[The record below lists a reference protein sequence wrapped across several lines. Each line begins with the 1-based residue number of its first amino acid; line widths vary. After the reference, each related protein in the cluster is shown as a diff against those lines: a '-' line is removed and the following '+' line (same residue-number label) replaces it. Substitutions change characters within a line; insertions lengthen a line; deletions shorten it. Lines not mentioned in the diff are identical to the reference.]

1 LKEKNMNTQTD
12 IKVLDSLL
20 ALHLEVNIWTA
31 RKKLSPEDF
40 DGAKLPPEDLAS
52 LGSKRVCDPETL
64 RVFGTLKARA
74 VSLLDRHGVRFL
86 GGWAIP
92 ENQADIIV
100 TELDQIL
107 QDFNAAKEDFL
118 SRYDESVREW
128 IAKHS
133 GWEQIIADSTVSA
146 DYVRSRMGFVW
157 KLFRIVP
164 PDPVDP
170 VMAGLKDEVAS
181 LGQTL
186 FGEVSKAATEAWH
199 KCFAGKTEITRK
211 ALSPLKTIHQKLSGL
226 SFVEPRVSP
235 VADLIHTAFEHL
247 PKRGKIEGANLLMLQ
262 GLVSLLRDAE
272 ALIEHGQRIMDG
284 TSSQDV
290 LSLLV
295 GGQGR
300 VLEQGVEDE
309 LDIMAEVDDMPPIF
323 PDMPMQPV
331 MPNCGLW

>member
-1 LKEKNMNTQTD
+1 MNTHTD

-40 DGAKLPPEDLAS
+40 AGVTLPPEDLAS
-52 LGSKRVCDPETL
+52 LGSKRVCDPEAL

-92 ENQADIIV
+92 ESQADVIV

-118 SRYDESVREW
+118 SRYDESVRDW

-146 DYVRSRMGFVW
+146 DYVRSRMGFLW
-157 KLFRIVP
+157 RLYRIVP

-170 VMAGLKDEVAS
+170 VMEGLKDEVAS

-186 FGEVSKAATEAWH
+186 FGEVSKTATEAWH

-211 ALSPLKTIHQKLSGL
+211 ALSPLRTIHQKLSGL

-247 PKRGKIEGANLLMLQ
+247 PKRGRIE
-262 GLVSLLRDAE
+262 
-272 ALIEHGQRIMDG
+272 I
-284 TSSQDV
+284 
-290 LSLLV
+290 
-295 GGQGR
+295 GR
-300 VLEQGVEDE
+300 AHV
-309 LDIMAEVDDMPPIF
+309 
-323 PDMPMQPV
+323 
-331 MPNCGLW
+331 

>member
-1 LKEKNMNTQTD
+1 MNTHTD

-40 DGAKLPPEDLAS
+40 AGATLPPEDLAS
-52 LGSKRVCDPETL
+52 LGSKRVCDPEAL

-92 ENQADIIV
+92 ESQADAIV
-100 TELDQIL
+100 TELEQIL
-107 QDFNAAKEDFL
+107 QDFNTAKEDFL
-118 SRYDESVREW
+118 SRYDESVRDW

-146 DYVRSRMGFVW
+146 DYVRSRMGFIW
-157 KLFRIVP
+157 RLYRIVP
-164 PDPVDP
+164 PDPADP
-170 VMAGLKDEVAS
+170 VMEGLKDEVVS

-211 ALSPLKTIHQKLSGL
+211 ALSPLRTIHQKLSGL

-247 PKRGKIEGANLLMLQ
+247 PKRGRIEGANLLMLQ
-262 GLVSLLRDAE
+262 GLVSLLRDTD
-272 ALIEHGQRIMDG
+272 ALIEHGQKIMDG
-284 TSSQDV
+284 TTSKDL

-295 GGQGR
+295 EVQG
-300 VLEQGVEDE
+300 EMPE
-309 LDIMAEVDDMPPIF
+309 LDVQEEANIVTAVDDLPPIF
-323 PDMPMQPV
+323 PDIPMQPV

>member
-1 LKEKNMNTQTD
+1 M
-12 IKVLDSLL
+12 
-20 ALHLEVNIWTA
+20 
-31 RKKLSPEDF
+31 
-40 DGAKLPPEDLAS
+40 
-52 LGSKRVCDPETL
+52 
-64 RVFGTLKARA
+64 
-74 VSLLDRHGVRFL
+74 
-86 GGWAIP
+86 
-92 ENQADIIV
+92 
-100 TELDQIL
+100 
-107 QDFNAAKEDFL
+107 
-118 SRYDESVREW
+118 
-128 IAKHS
+128 
-133 GWEQIIADSTVSA
+133 
-146 DYVRSRMGFVW
+146 
-157 KLFRIVP
+157 
-164 PDPVDP
+164 
-170 VMAGLKDEVAS
+170 AS

-186 FGEVSKAATEAWH
+186 FGEVSKAATDAWH

-284 TSSQDV
+284 TISQDV

-323 PDMPMQPV
+323 PNMPMQPV

>member
-1 LKEKNMNTQTD
+1 MNTHTD

-40 DGAKLPPEDLAS
+40 AGATLPPEDLAS
-52 LGSKRVCDPETL
+52 LGSKRVCDPEAL

-92 ENQADIIV
+92 ESQADVIV

-118 SRYDESVREW
+118 SRYDESVRDW

-146 DYVRSRMGFVW
+146 DYVRSRMGFLW
-157 KLFRIVP
+157 RLYRIVP

-170 VMAGLKDEVAS
+170 VMEGLKDEVAS

-186 FGEVSKAATEAWH
+186 FGEVSKTATEAWH

-211 ALSPLKTIHQKLSGL
+211 ALSPLRTIHQKLSGL

-247 PKRGKIEGANLLMLQ
+247 PKRGRIEGANLLMLQ
-262 GLVSLLRDAE
+262 GLVSLLRDTD
-272 ALIEHGQRIMDG
+272 ALIEHGQKIMDG
-284 TSSQDV
+284 TTSKDL

-295 GGQGR
+295 EGQG
-300 VLEQGVEDE
+300 EMPE
-309 LDIMAEVDDMPPIF
+309 LDVQEEMGIVATVDDLPPIF
-323 PDMPMQPV
+323 PDIPMQPV

>member
-1 LKEKNMNTQTD
+1 MNTHTD

-40 DGAKLPPEDLAS
+40 AGATLPPEDLAS
-52 LGSKRVCDPETL
+52 LGSKRVCNPEAL

-92 ENQADIIV
+92 ESQADAIV
-100 TELDQIL
+100 TELEQIL

-118 SRYDESVREW
+118 SRYDESVRDW
-128 IAKHS
+128 IAKHA

-146 DYVRSRMGFVW
+146 DYVRSRMGFIW
-157 KLFRIVP
+157 RLYRIVP
-164 PDPVDP
+164 PDPADP
-170 VMAGLKDEVAS
+170 VMEGLKDEVVS

-186 FGEVSKAATEAWH
+186 FGEVSKAAAEAWH

-211 ALSPLKTIHQKLSGL
+211 ALSPLRTIHQKLSGL

-247 PKRGKIEGANLLMLQ
+247 PKRGRIEGANLLMLQ
-262 GLVSLLRDAE
+262 GLVSLLRDTD
-272 ALIEHGQRIMDG
+272 ALIEHGQKIMDG
-284 TSSQDV
+284 TTSKDV

-295 GGQGR
+295 GGQG
-300 VLEQGVEDE
+300 EMPE
-309 LDIMAEVDDMPPIF
+309 LDVQEEVDIVVAVDDLPPIF
-323 PDMPMQPV
+323 PDIPMQPV

>member
-1 LKEKNMNTQTD
+1 MNTHTD

-40 DGAKLPPEDLAS
+40 AGATLPPEDLAS
-52 LGSKRVCDPETL
+52 LGSKRVCDPEAL

-92 ENQADIIV
+92 ESQAGAIV
-100 TELDQIL
+100 AELEQIL
-107 QDFNAAKEDFL
+107 LDFNAAKEDFL
-118 SRYDESVREW
+118 SRYDESVRDW
-128 IAKHS
+128 IAKHT

-146 DYVRSRMGFVW
+146 DYVRSRMGFLWRVY
-157 KLFRIVP
+157 RIVP
-164 PDPVDP
+164 PNPADP
-170 VMAGLKDEVAS
+170 VMEGLKDEVAS

-211 ALSPLKTIHQKLSGL
+211 ALSPLRTIHQKLSGL

-247 PKRGKIEGANLLMLQ
+247 PKRGRIEGANLLMLQ
-262 GLVSLLRDAE
+262 GLVSLLRDTD
-272 ALIEHGQRIMDG
+272 ALIEHGQKIMDG
-284 TSSQDV
+284 TTSKDL

-295 GGQGR
+295 EGQG
-300 VLEQGVEDE
+300 EMPE
-309 LDIMAEVDDMPPIF
+309 LDVQEEADIVAAVADLPPIF
-323 PDMPMQPV
+323 PDIPMQPV

>member
-1 LKEKNMNTQTD
+1 MNTQTD
-12 IKVLDSLL
+12 IKVLESLL

-40 DGAKLPPEDLAS
+40 AGATLPPEDLAS
-52 LGSKRVCDPETL
+52 LGSKRVCDPEAL

-92 ENQADIIV
+92 ESQADAIV
-100 TELDQIL
+100 TELEQIL

-118 SRYDESVREW
+118 SRYDESVRDW
-128 IAKHS
+128 IAKHT

-146 DYVRSRMGFVW
+146 DYVRSRMGFLW
-157 KLFRIVP
+157 RLYRIVP
-164 PDPVDP
+164 PDPADP
-170 VMAGLKDEVAS
+170 VMEGLKDEVAS
-181 LGQTL
+181 LGHTL

-247 PKRGKIEGANLLMLQ
+247 PKRGRIEGANLLMLQ
-262 GLVSLLRDAE
+262 GLVSLLRDTD
-272 ALIEHGQRIMDG
+272 ALIEHGQKIMDG
-284 TSSQDV
+284 TTSKDL

-295 GGQGR
+295 EGQG
-300 VLEQGVEDE
+300 EMPE
-309 LDIMAEVDDMPPIF
+309 LDVHDEVGIVAAVDDLPPIF
-323 PDMPMQPV
+323 PDIPMQPV

>member
-1 LKEKNMNTQTD
+1 MNTHTD

-40 DGAKLPPEDLAS
+40 AGATLPPEDLAS
-52 LGSKRVCDPETL
+52 LGSKRVCDPEAL

-92 ENQADIIV
+92 ESQADAIV
-100 TELDQIL
+100 TELEQIL

-118 SRYDESVREW
+118 SRYDESVRDW
-128 IAKHS
+128 IAKHA

-146 DYVRSRMGFVW
+146 DYVRSRMGFIW
-157 KLFRIVP
+157 RLYRIVP
-164 PDPVDP
+164 PDPADP
-170 VMAGLKDEVAS
+170 VMEGLKDEVGS

-211 ALSPLKTIHQKLSGL
+211 ALSPLRTIHQKLSGL

-247 PKRGKIEGANLLMLQ
+247 PKRGRIEGANLLMLQ
-262 GLVSLLRDAE
+262 GLVSLLRDTD
-272 ALIEHGQRIMDG
+272 ALIEYGQKIMDG
-284 TSSQDV
+284 TTSKDL

-295 GGQGR
+295 GKQGDMPE
-300 VLEQGVEDE
+300 LGVQKDV
-309 LDIMAEVDDMPPIF
+309 DIVSTMDDMPPIF
-323 PDMPMQPV
+323 PDIPMQPAL
-331 MPNCGLW
+331 PNCGLW

>member
-1 LKEKNMNTQTD
+1 MNTHTD

-40 DGAKLPPEDLAS
+40 AGATLPPEDLAS
-52 LGSKRVCDPETL
+52 LGSKRVCDPEAL

-92 ENQADIIV
+92 ESQADAIV
-100 TELDQIL
+100 TELEQIL
-107 QDFNAAKEDFL
+107 QDFNTAKEDFL
-118 SRYDESVREW
+118 SRYDESVRDW
-128 IAKHS
+128 IAKHA

-146 DYVRSRMGFVW
+146 DYVRSRMGFLW
-157 KLFRIVP
+157 RLYRIVP
-164 PDPVDP
+164 PDPADP
-170 VMAGLKDEVAS
+170 VMEGLKDEVAS

-211 ALSPLKTIHQKLSGL
+211 ALSPLRTIHQKLSGL

-247 PKRGKIEGANLLMLQ
+247 PKRGRIDGANLLMLQ
-262 GLVSLLRDAE
+262 GLVSLLRDTD
-272 ALIEHGQRIMDG
+272 ALIEHGQKIMDG
-284 TSSQDV
+284 TTSKDL

-295 GGQGR
+295 EGQG
-300 VLEQGVEDE
+300 EMPE
-309 LDIMAEVDDMPPIF
+309 LDVQGDLDIVAAVNDMPPVF
-323 PDMPMQPV
+323 PDIPMQPV
-331 MPNCGLW
+331 LPNCGLW

>member
-1 LKEKNMNTQTD
+1 MNTHTD

-40 DGAKLPPEDLAS
+40 AGATLPPEDLAS
-52 LGSKRVCDPETL
+52 LGSKRVCDPEAL

-92 ENQADIIV
+92 ESQADAIV
-100 TELDQIL
+100 TELEQIL

-118 SRYDESVREW
+118 SRYNESVRDW
-128 IAKHS
+128 IAKHA

-146 DYVRSRMGFVW
+146 DYVRSRMGFIW
-157 KLFRIVP
+157 RLYRIVP
-164 PDPVDP
+164 PDPADP
-170 VMAGLKDEVAS
+170 VMEGLKDEVVS

-211 ALSPLKTIHQKLSGL
+211 ALSPLRTIHQKLSGL

-247 PKRGKIEGANLLMLQ
+247 PRRGRIEGANLLMLQ
-262 GLVSLLRDAE
+262 GLVSLLRDTD
-272 ALIEHGQRIMDG
+272 ALVEHGQKIMDG
-284 TSSQDV
+284 TTSKDL

-295 GGQGR
+295 EGQG
-300 VLEQGVEDE
+300 EMPE
-309 LDIMAEVDDMPPIF
+309 LDVQDEADIVAAVDDLPPIF
-323 PDMPMQPV
+323 PDIPMQPV

>member
-1 LKEKNMNTQTD
+1 MNTHTD

-40 DGAKLPPEDLAS
+40 AGATLPPEDLAS
-52 LGSKRVCDPETL
+52 LGSKRVCDPEAL

-92 ENQADIIV
+92 ESQADAIV
-100 TELDQIL
+100 TELEQIL
-107 QDFNAAKEDFL
+107 RDFNAAKEDFL
-118 SRYDESVREW
+118 SRYDESVRDW

-146 DYVRSRMGFVW
+146 DYVRSRMGFIW
-157 KLFRIVP
+157 RLYRIVP
-164 PDPVDP
+164 PDPADP
-170 VMAGLKDEVAS
+170 VMEGLKDEVVS

-211 ALSPLKTIHQKLSGL
+211 ALSPLRTIHQKLSGL

-247 PKRGKIEGANLLMLQ
+247 PKRGRIEGANLLMLQ
-262 GLVSLLRDAE
+262 GLVSLLRDTD
-272 ALIEHGQRIMDG
+272 ALIEHGQKIIDG
-284 TSSQDV
+284 TTSKDL

-295 GGQGR
+295 EGQG
-300 VLEQGVEDE
+300 EMPE
-309 LDIMAEVDDMPPIF
+309 LDVQEEVDIVVAVDDLPPIF
-323 PDMPMQPV
+323 PDISMQPV
-331 MPNCGLW
+331 LPNCGLW

>member
-1 LKEKNMNTQTD
+1 MNTHTD

-40 DGAKLPPEDLAS
+40 AGATLPPEDLAS
-52 LGSKRVCDPETL
+52 LGSKRVCDPEAL

-92 ENQADIIV
+92 ESQAGAIV
-100 TELDQIL
+100 AELEQIL

-118 SRYDESVREW
+118 SRYDESVRDW
-128 IAKHS
+128 IAKHA

-146 DYVRSRMGFVW
+146 DYVRSRMGFIW
-157 KLFRIVP
+157 RLYRIVP
-164 PDPVDP
+164 PDPADP
-170 VMAGLKDEVAS
+170 VMEGLKDEVAT

-211 ALSPLKTIHQKLSGL
+211 ALSPLRTIHQKLSGL

-247 PKRGKIEGANLLMLQ
+247 PKRGRIEGANLLMLQ
-262 GLVSLLRDAE
+262 GLVSLLRDTD
-272 ALIEHGQRIMDG
+272 ALIEHGQKIMDG
-284 TSSQDV
+284 TTSKDL

-295 GGQGR
+295 EVQG
-300 VLEQGVEDE
+300 EMPE
-309 LDIMAEVDDMPPIF
+309 LDVQEEANIVTAVDDLPPIF
-323 PDMPMQPV
+323 PDIPMQPV

>member
-1 LKEKNMNTQTD
+1 MNTHTD

-40 DGAKLPPEDLAS
+40 AGATLPPEDLAS
-52 LGSKRVCDPETL
+52 LGSKRVCDPEAL

-92 ENQADIIV
+92 ESQADAIV
-100 TELDQIL
+100 TELEQIL

-118 SRYDESVREW
+118 SRYDESVRDW
-128 IAKHS
+128 IAKHA

-146 DYVRSRMGFVW
+146 DYVRSRMGFIW
-157 KLFRIVP
+157 RLYRIVP
-164 PDPVDP
+164 PDPADP
-170 VMAGLKDEVAS
+170 VMEGLKDEVAT

-211 ALSPLKTIHQKLSGL
+211 ALSPLRTIHQKLSGL

-247 PKRGKIEGANLLMLQ
+247 PKRGRIEGANLLMLQ
-262 GLVSLLRDAE
+262 GLVSLLRDTD
-272 ALIEHGQRIMDG
+272 ALIEHGQKIMDG
-284 TSSQDV
+284 TTSKDV

-295 GGQGR
+295 G
-300 VLEQGVEDE
+300 EQGDIPE
-309 LDIMAEVDDMPPIF
+309 LGVQKDVDIVSTMDDMPPIF
-323 PDMPMQPV
+323 PDIPMQPV

>member
-1 LKEKNMNTQTD
+1 MNTQTD

-40 DGAKLPPEDLAS
+40 AGATLPPEDLAS
-52 LGSKRVCDPETL
+52 LGSKRVCDPEAL

-92 ENQADIIV
+92 ESQADAIV
-100 TELDQIL
+100 TELEQIL

-118 SRYDESVREW
+118 SRYDESVRDW
-128 IAKHS
+128 IAKHA

-146 DYVRSRMGFVW
+146 DYVRSRMGFIW
-157 KLFRIVP
+157 RLYRIVP
-164 PDPVDP
+164 PDPADP
-170 VMAGLKDEVAS
+170 VMEGLKDEVVS
-181 LGQTL
+181 LGHTL

-211 ALSPLKTIHQKLSGL
+211 ALSPLKTIHQKLAGL

-247 PKRGKIEGANLLMLQ
+247 PKRGRIEGANLLMLQ
-262 GLVSLLRDAE
+262 GLVSLLRDTD
-272 ALIEHGQRIMDG
+272 ALIEHGQKIMDG
-284 TSSQDV
+284 TTSKDL

-295 GGQGR
+295 EGQG
-300 VLEQGVEDE
+300 EMPE
-309 LDIMAEVDDMPPIF
+309 LDVQDEADIVAAVDDLPPIF
-323 PDMPMQPV
+323 PDIPMQPV

>member
-1 LKEKNMNTQTD
+1 MNTHTD

-40 DGAKLPPEDLAS
+40 AGATLPPEDLAS
-52 LGSKRVCDPETL
+52 LGSKRVCDPEAL

-92 ENQADIIV
+92 ESQADAIV
-100 TELDQIL
+100 TELGQIL
-107 QDFNAAKEDFL
+107 QDFNTAKEDFL
-118 SRYDESVREW
+118 SRYDESVRDW
-128 IAKHS
+128 IAKHA

-146 DYVRSRMGFVW
+146 DYVRSRMGFIW
-157 KLFRIVP
+157 RLYRIVP
-164 PDPVDP
+164 PDPADP
-170 VMAGLKDEVAS
+170 VMEGLKDEVVS

-211 ALSPLKTIHQKLSGL
+211 ALSPLRTIHQKLAGL

-235 VADLIHTAFEHL
+235 IADLIHTAFEHL
-247 PKRGKIEGANLLMLQ
+247 PKRGRIEGANLLMLQ
-262 GLVSLLRDAE
+262 GLVSLLRDTD
-272 ALIEHGQRIMDG
+272 ALVEHGQKIMDG
-284 TSSQDV
+284 TTSKDL

-295 GGQGR
+295 EGQG
-300 VLEQGVEDE
+300 EMPE
-309 LDIMAEVDDMPPIF
+309 LDDQEEVGIVAAVDDLPPIF
-323 PDMPMQPV
+323 LDIPMQPV
-331 MPNCGLW
+331 LPNCGLW

>member
-1 LKEKNMNTQTD
+1 MNTHTD

-40 DGAKLPPEDLAS
+40 AGATLPPEDLAS
-52 LGSKRVCDPETL
+52 LGSKRVCDPEAL
-64 RVFGTLKARA
+64 RVVGTLKARA

-92 ENQADIIV
+92 ESQADAIV
-100 TELDQIL
+100 TELEQIL

-118 SRYDESVREW
+118 SRYDESVRDW

-146 DYVRSRMGFVW
+146 EYVRSRMGFLW
-157 KLFRIVP
+157 RLYRIVP
-164 PDPVDP
+164 PDPADP
-170 VMAGLKDEVAS
+170 VMEGLKDEVVS

-199 KCFAGKTEITRK
+199 KCYAGKTEITRK
-211 ALSPLKTIHQKLSGL
+211 ALSPLRTIHQKLAGL

-247 PKRGKIEGANLLMLQ
+247 PKRGRIEGANLLMLQ
-262 GLVSLLRDAE
+262 GLVSLLRDTDG
-272 ALIEHGQRIMDG
+272 LIEHGQKIMDG
-284 TSSQDV
+284 TTSKDL

-295 GGQGR
+295 EGQG
-300 VLEQGVEDE
+300 EMPE
-309 LDIMAEVDDMPPIF
+309 LDVQDEVDIVAAVDDLPPIF
-323 PDMPMQPV
+323 PDIPMQPV

>member
-1 LKEKNMNTQTD
+1 MNTHTE

-40 DGAKLPPEDLAS
+40 AGATLPPEDLAS
-52 LGSKRVCDPETL
+52 LGCKRVCDPEAL

-92 ENQADIIV
+92 ESQADAIV
-100 TELDQIL
+100 TELEQIL

-118 SRYDESVREW
+118 SRYDESVRDW
-128 IAKHS
+128 IARHS

-146 DYVRSRMGFVW
+146 DYVRSRMGFIW
-157 KLFRIVP
+157 RLYRIVP
-164 PDPVDP
+164 PDPADP
-170 VMAGLKDEVAS
+170 VMEGLKDEVVS

-211 ALSPLKTIHQKLSGL
+211 ALSPLRTIHQKLSGL

-247 PKRGKIEGANLLMLQ
+247 PKRGRIEGANLLMLQ
-262 GLVSLLRDAE
+262 GLVSLLRDTD
-272 ALIEHGQRIMDG
+272 ALIEHGQKIMDG
-284 TSSQDV
+284 TTSKDL
-290 LSLLV
+290 LSLFV
-295 GGQGR
+295 EGQGKMP
-300 VLEQGVEDE
+300 E
-309 LDIMAEVDDMPPIF
+309 LDAQDEVDIVAAVDDLPPIF
-323 PDMPMQPV
+323 PDIPMQPV
-331 MPNCGLW
+331 LPNCGLW

>member
-1 LKEKNMNTQTD
+1 MNTHTD

-40 DGAKLPPEDLAS
+40 AGATLPPEDLAS
-52 LGSKRVCDPETL
+52 LGSKRVCDPEAL

-92 ENQADIIV
+92 ESQADAIV
-100 TELDQIL
+100 TELEQIL

-118 SRYDESVREW
+118 SRYDESVRDW
-128 IAKHS
+128 IAKHA

-146 DYVRSRMGFVW
+146 DYVRSRMGFIW
-157 KLFRIVP
+157 RLYRIVP
-164 PDPVDP
+164 PDPADP
-170 VMAGLKDEVAS
+170 VMEGLKDEVAT

-211 ALSPLKTIHQKLSGL
+211 ALSPLRTIHQKLSGL

-247 PKRGKIEGANLLMLQ
+247 PKRGRIEGANLLMLQ
-262 GLVSLLRDAE
+262 GLVSLLRDTD
-272 ALIEHGQRIMDG
+272 ALIEHGQKIMDG
-284 TSSQDV
+284 TTSKDL

-295 GGQGR
+295 EGQG
-300 VLEQGVEDE
+300 EMPE
-309 LDIMAEVDDMPPIF
+309 LDVQEEADIVAAVDDLPPIF
-323 PDMPMQPV
+323 PDIPMQPV
-331 MPNCGLW
+331 MLNCGLW

>member
-1 LKEKNMNTQTD
+1 MNTQTD

-40 DGAKLPPEDLAS
+40 AGATLPPEDLAS
-52 LGSKRVCDPETL
+52 LGSKRVCDPEAL

-92 ENQADIIV
+92 ESQADAIV
-100 TELDQIL
+100 AELEQIL
-107 QDFNAAKEDFL
+107 QDFNTAKEDFL
-118 SRYDESVREW
+118 SRYDESVRDW

-146 DYVRSRMGFVW
+146 DYVRSRMGFLW
-157 KLFRIVP
+157 RLYRIVP
-164 PDPVDP
+164 PDPADP
-170 VMAGLKDEVAS
+170 VMEGLKDEVAS

-247 PKRGKIEGANLLMLQ
+247 PKRGRIEGANLLILQ
-262 GLVSLLRDAE
+262 GLVSLLRDTD
-272 ALIEHGQRIMDG
+272 ALIEHGQKIMDG
-284 TSSQDV
+284 TNSKDV

-295 GGQGR
+295 EGHG
-300 VLEQGVEDE
+300 DMPE
-309 LDIMAEVDDMPPIF
+309 LDVQEEVDIVAAVDDLPPIF
-323 PDMPMQPV
+323 PDIPMQPV
-331 MPNCGLW
+331 LPNCGLW

>member
-1 LKEKNMNTQTD
+1 MNTHTD

-40 DGAKLPPEDLAS
+40 AGATLPPEDLAS
-52 LGSKRVCDPETL
+52 LGSKRVCDPEAL

-92 ENQADIIV
+92 ESQADAIV
-100 TELDQIL
+100 TELEQIL
-107 QDFNAAKEDFL
+107 RDFNAAKEDFL
-118 SRYDESVREW
+118 SRYDESVRDW

-146 DYVRSRMGFVW
+146 DYVRSRMGFIW
-157 KLFRIVP
+157 RLYRIVP
-164 PDPVDP
+164 PDPADP
-170 VMAGLKDEVAS
+170 VMEGLKDEVVS
-181 LGQTL
+181 LGETL

-247 PKRGKIEGANLLMLQ
+247 PKRGRIEGANLLMLQ
-262 GLVSLLRDAE
+262 GLVSLLRDTD
-272 ALIEHGQRIMDG
+272 ALIEHGQKIIDG
-284 TSSQDV
+284 TTSKDL

-295 GGQGR
+295 EGQG
-300 VLEQGVEDE
+300 EMPE
-309 LDIMAEVDDMPPIF
+309 LDVQEEVDIVAAVDDLPPIF
-323 PDMPMQPV
+323 PDIPMQPV
-331 MPNCGLW
+331 LPNCGLW

>member
-1 LKEKNMNTQTD
+1 MNTQTD

-92 ENQADIIV
+92 ENQADSIV

-128 IAKHS
+128 IAKHP
-133 GWEQIIADSTVSA
+133 GWEQIIFDSTVSA
-146 DYVRSRMGFVW
+146 DYVRSRMGFLW
-157 KLFRIVP
+157 RLYRIVP
-164 PDPVDP
+164 PDPADP
-170 VMAGLKDEVAS
+170 VMVGIKDEVEG

-199 KCFAGKTEITRK
+199 KCFAGKMEITRK
-211 ALSPLKTIHQKLSGL
+211 ALSPLRTIHQKLSGL

-247 PKRGKIEGANLLMLQ
+247 PKRGKIEGANLIMLQ
-262 GLVSLLRDAE
+262 GLVSLLRDTD
-272 ALIEHGQRIMDG
+272 ALIEHGQKIMNG
-284 TSSQDV
+284 TTSTDV
-290 LSLLV
+290 LAILV
-295 GGQGR
+295 EGQR
-300 VLEQGVEDE
+300 EMPE
-309 LDIMAEVDDMPPIF
+309 LDVQEELGIVPTVDDVPPIF
-323 PDMPMQPV
+323 RDIPMQPV
-331 MPNCGLW
+331 LPSCGLW